1 MSDVLSGIGSLFGP
15 SPNEQLQQMQQQ
27 FGMIKPGEKANQN
40 LSTPLVLSPQNY
52 QAMEQAKNPSAIQN
66 FFQNYQEQSKALN
79 ALRPQQKPL
88 QMQPMQTQVSMPQ
101 IQQQD
106 LVSLLQSLGGGR

>member
-1 MSDVLSGIGSLFGP
+1 MGAVLSGLGSLLGQ

-79 ALRPQQKPL
+79 EKRPQQAPL
-88 QMQPMQTQVSMPQ
+88 QMQPRQSQVPMPQ

-106 LVSLLQSLGGGR
+106 LVSLLQLLGGNR